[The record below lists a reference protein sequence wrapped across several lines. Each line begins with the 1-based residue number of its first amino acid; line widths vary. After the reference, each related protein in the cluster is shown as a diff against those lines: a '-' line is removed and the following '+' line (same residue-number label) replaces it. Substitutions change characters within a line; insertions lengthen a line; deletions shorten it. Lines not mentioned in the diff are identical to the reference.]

1 MRSKDQK
8 GRTRPRQA
16 DIAKA
21 AGVSQATVSMVL
33 SNRTTTRI
41 SEETRRKILEL
52 SGDFGYSAN
61 PAARRLAGG
70 KNRILGVFT
79 YEPTFPIAGLDQ
91 YYPFLLGIEAEAE
104 QLQQN
109 LLLFTSASGEG
120 RSRSIYADGVNQL
133 GIADGSILLGRGEK
147 RDEVAR
153 LAREGYPFVYIGR
166 REIRGADI
174 SWVTADYESAT
185 YDVTRR
191 LHDLG
196 HRQLLYIGVER
207 PEEPNL
213 DRFAG
218 WQTARAELS
227 LDGSVHRPAA
237 DADLGPLIGEQMR
250 SGVTALVIETPDDAP
265 RVFRSVKELGLTV
278 PGDLSIAV
286 LGDMSLPRARKRSWS
301 GFGMPYQEIGVAAVR
316 LLVELISDP
325 SVAPQTLKLPCH
337 VNVGKTVAAP
347 SNAVNAAPASP
358 SRAV

>member
-8 GRTRPRQA
+8 DRARPRQA

-21 AGVSQATVSMVL
+21 ADVSQATVSMVL
-33 SNRTTTRI
+33 SNRKTTRI

-52 SGDFGYSAN
+52 SGDFGYTTN

-109 LLLFTSASGEG
+109 LLLFTSASGER

-166 REIRGADI
+166 REIEGADI

-185 YDVTRR
+185 YDVVHR
-191 LHDLG
+191 LHELG
-196 HRQLLYIGVER
+196 HRRLLYLGVER

-218 WQTARAELS
+218 WENATADLS
-227 LDGSVHRPAA
+227 LDASDRRP
-237 DADLGPLIGEQMR
+237 DSGVDLGSLIDEELR
-250 SGVTALVIETPDDAP
+250 RGVTALLIETPDDAP
-265 RVFRSVKELGLTV
+265 RVFRSVKDLGLDV
-278 PGDLSIAV
+278 PDDLSIAV
-286 LGDMSLPRARKRSWS
+286 LGDMSVPRARKRTWS
-301 GFGMPYQEIGVAAVR
+301 GFGMPYQEIGVEAVR
-316 LLVELISDP
+316 LLVEMISD
-325 SVAPQTLKLPCH
+325 SSAAPRTLTLPCH
-337 VNVGKTVAAP
+337 VTTGRTVAAP
-347 SNAVNAAPASP
+347 NTSSP
-358 SRAV
+358 TA